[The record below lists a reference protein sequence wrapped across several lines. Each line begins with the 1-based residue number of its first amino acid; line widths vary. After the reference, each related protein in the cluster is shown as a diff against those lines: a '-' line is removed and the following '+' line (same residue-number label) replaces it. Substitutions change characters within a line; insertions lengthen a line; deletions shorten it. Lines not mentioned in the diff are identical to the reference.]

1 MGKDVIGRLISPS
14 RLLSSLLLGSLL
26 LSGATAATPLLAQ
39 TTAQTAVETE
49 AAEQLPTVEVSAP
62 RLVRELYAT
71 PAALSTL
78 EYEDIARGQQRVR
91 LDESLTQVPGVF
103 LQNRDNFAQ
112 GQRIAIRGFGA
123 RAPFGVR
130 GITVMVDGIPY
141 TLPDGQAQLDAID
154 LDSVERIEVVRG
166 PSSVLYGNA
175 AGGVIDITTADGR
188 DRQGTRLSIGAG
200 SNGYQK
206 VALQQGGAH
215 EEWSHHVS
223 FSALNMDGYREQS
236 STEKYLLNAKLRRE
250 LGSERALTA
259 VINLLENPRSEDPGA
274 LSAIEVAGGRHQAA
288 PNALALDARQQV
300 NQQMIGLQ
308 YEDLAAGPGEFY
320 LKGFIAQRDFEQQLP
335 FVGDSRLGYQRDY
348 LGASSEYHHS
358 ITLGNLPLS
367 YIVGVDIAR
376 QEDERFRNNVNTEG
390 AVGEQTAEE
399 TQTATSSGVF
409 AQGDLAL
416 TEQVTL
422 SLGARFDRVE
432 LEVDDRYF
440 DDGDQS
446 GLRTF
451 SEWSGSAGLSY
462 RYRPQHQAYINTG
475 TAFETP
481 TFAEFA
487 NPAGGGFNP
496 NVEPQKAWNR
506 EIGLRGYIEPLA
518 MDYDLALFSVRVRD
532 ELVPYDEGGR
542 TFYQNAGDTNRD
554 GLELALGWQLADQ
567 WRLNSALTLARYEF
581 DRFATPS
588 ESFDGNRIPGL
599 PEQTWVNQLTWQG
612 LDERFATLETE
623 YVGDLV
629 ADNANETEVDSYWL
643 VNLRVG
649 DGWQLSGDTRLS
661 AYVGVRNLFDE
672 EHYSNVRLNGTF
684 GRFYEPAP
692 GRSVYG
698 GVELSF

>member
-1 MGKDVIGRLISPS
+1 MTRYLPP
-14 RLLSSLLLGSLL
+14 SLLL
-26 LSGATAATPLLAQ
+26 LSTAFAAPVWAQ
-39 TTAQTAVETE
+39 TDTE
-49 AAEQLPTVEVSAP
+49 AVLPTVEVSAP
-62 RLVRELYAT
+62 RLARELYAT
-71 PAALSTL
+71 PAAVSTI
-78 EYEDIARGQQRVR
+78 DQDAIAQGQQRVR
-91 LDESLTQVPGVF
+91 LDESLNRVPGVF

-112 GQRIAIRGFGA
+112 GQRISIRGFGA

-154 LDSVERIEVVRG
+154 LDSAERIEVIRG

-188 DRQGTRLSIGAG
+188 DNPGTRLRMGAG
-200 SNGYQK
+200 SDGYQK
-206 VALQQGGAH
+206 VALQNGGVQGD
-215 EEWSHHVS
+215 WSHHIS
-223 FSALNMDGYREQS
+223 LTGLNVDGYREQS

-250 LGSERALTA
+250 LGSDRALTA
-259 VINLLENPRSEDPGA
+259 IINLLDNPRSEDPGA
-274 LSAIEVAGGRHQAA
+274 LNAREVAEGRDQAA
-288 PNALALDARQQV
+288 PNSLALDAGQTVDQQL
-300 NQQMIGLQ
+300 IGLQ
-308 YEDLAAGPGEFY
+308 YEDLSAGEGELY

-335 FVGDSRLGYQRDY
+335 FVGSSRLGYQRDY
-348 LGASSEYHHS
+348 MGASAEYHHEV
-358 ITLGNLPLS
+358 TLGNLPLN
-367 YIVGVDIAR
+367 YIVGVDAVR
-376 QEDERFRNNVNTEG
+376 QKDDRFRNDVNPQG
-390 AVGEQTAEE
+390 AVGEPLADE
-399 TQTATSSGVF
+399 TQTATSIGVF

-416 TEQVTL
+416 SELLTL
-422 SLGARFDRVE
+422 SLGTRFDRVD
-432 LEVDDRYF
+432 LDVDDDF
-440 DDGDQS
+440 AADGDQS
-446 GLRTF
+446 GQRTF
-451 SEWSGSAGLSY
+451 NEWSGSAGLSY

-481 TFAEFA
+481 TFSEFA

-496 NVEPQKAWNR
+496 SVEPQKAWNR
-506 EIGLRGYIEPLA
+506 EVGLRGYIEPLA
-518 MDYDLALFSVRVRD
+518 LDYDVALFSVRVRD

-554 GLELALGWQLADQ
+554 GVELALGWQLADQ
-567 WRLNSALTLARYEF
+567 WRLDSALTLARYEF
-581 DRFATPS
+581 DEFATPS
-588 ESFDGNRIPGL
+588 ERFDGNRIPGL
-599 PEQTWVNQLTWQG
+599 PEQTWVNQLTWEN

-629 ADNANETEVDSYWL
+629 ADNANETSVDSYWL

-649 DGWQLSGDTRLS
+649 DGWQLSQQTRLS
-661 AYVGVRNLFDE
+661 AYVGLRNLLDE